1 MVERCHQFKEFE
13 QTRGDSE
20 EQGSILRSFRAQRVV
35 HDLTTKQQQHCLM
48 LWLHIKFLII
58 ITAAV

>member
-1 MVERCHQFKEFE
+1 MVEQHHQFKEFE

-20 EQGSILRSFRAQRVV
+20 EQG
-35 HDLTTKQQQHCLM
+35 KQHCLM